1 MIPVFTFV
9 LDCDVDENLALLYP
23 ELYKELTLGKTLSYR
38 TFGVWV
44 MVSIYQ
50 GTNRPCLSTDLSGC
64 AIMIL
69 GNVLVGITEDQQQHL
84 ISVSFTALVLNEL
97 IMIALEIHTWHHYM
111 IWAEVLTF
119 ACYFLSIPFLWDYFG
134 NPFPLRLAF

>member
-44 MVSIYQ
+44 MVSIDQ

-69 GNVLVGITEDQQQHL
+69 SNVLVGITEDQQQHL

>member
-23 ELYKELTLGKTLSYR
+23 ELYKELTLEKTLSYR

-69 GNVLVGITEDQQQHL
+69 SNVLVGITEDQQQHL

>member
-9 LDCDVDENLALLYP
+9 LDCDVDEKLALLYP

-50 GTNRPCLSTDLSGC
+50 GTHCACSPIDDSGC

-69 GNVLVGITEDQQQHL
+69 SNVLIGITEDQQQHL

-111 IWAEVLTF
+111 VWAEILTF

-134 NPFPLRLAF
+134 NPSPLLFAF